1 MDVSR
6 VHILNKL
13 LYRVFSTDNTIK
25 DILKDSSPDAVRILL
40 MVKRLSNAVVHV
52 DVRTSGPKMQA

>member
-6 VHILNKL
+6 VHFLNKL
-13 LYRVFSTDNTIK
+13 LYRVFFTDNTIK
-25 DILKDSSPDAVRILL
+25 DILKDSSPDAVCILL

-52 DVRTSGPKMQA
+52 GSGPKMQA

>member
-6 VHILNKL
+6 VHFLNKL
-13 LYRVFSTDNTIK
+13 LYRVFFTDNTIK
-25 DILKDSSPDAVRILL
+25 DISSPDAVCILL

-52 DVRTSGPKMQA
+52 GVRTSGPKMQA